1 MRAAVSRNL
10 EGKGIILHPQTN
22 LTELTKSEEGIKVI
36 TDHGEELVADVVLFA
51 TGCVPNTKRLN
62 LQAAGVVLRLD
73 KLVAVKHTTTFC
85 VGFTEE
91 EAVQQANGDIL
102 IYTSSFNPMR
112 NTIAG

>member
-62 LQAAGVVLRLD
+62 LQAAGVVDEYSRTNIPSIW
-73 KLVAVKHTTTFC
+73 AV
-85 VGFTEE
+85 GTES
-91 EAVQQANGDIL
+91 ISL
-102 IYTSSFNPMR
+102 P
-112 NTIAG
+112 

>member
-36 TDHGEELVADVVLFA
+36 TDHGEELVADAVLFA

-62 LQAAGVVLRLD
+62 LQAAGVVLD
-73 KLVAVKHTTTFC
+73 KLGAVKVDEYSRTNIPSIWA
-85 VGFTEE
+85 VGTES
-91 EAVQQANGDIL
+91 ISL
-102 IYTSSFNPMR
+102 P
-112 NTIAG
+112 